1 YDAGGLGRFR
11 QIIEGPSGF
20 FDAVLAHHGRLPNP
34 SGRHE
39 HIWRARDGYDP
50 VRACRTLTD
59 AIHGWFG
66 EAATAEPPPSTPRFN
81 HAFAGLLTLA
91 DWLASDETHFPMR
104 GQGDEPAPDGPDRFA
119 WACDVARRL
128 LEQRLLIP
136 TRVRRA
142 CAGLSWEIG
151 ALFGFATASAGQAAM
166 LRLDPA
172 PTEGR
177 IALIEDETGSG
188 KTEAAL
194 LHFLRLFAE
203 GAVDGMYFA
212 LPTRAA
218 AVQLHGRMKKAL
230 CRLLGADAPPVILAV
245 PGYLGRQSQD
255 GELPD
260 EAALYPDLEE
270 ARQAHWA
277 AERPK
282 RYLAACVAVG
292 TIDQLL
298 MGGLKVKHAQLRSAA
313 MLRLLLVVDEVHSSD
328 VYMAAILR
336 NLLDQHQAAGGHV
349 LLLSATL
356 GAAARMRL
364 LAPDRRVEPPS
375 HPDAAALPYPA
386 VWTGPGAP
394 IPGKVPR
401 RAAPKTV
408 RVVLEPGWESPEPLV
423 ARAVAAAR
431 QGARVLVIRNTVRG
445 VVEAQEALE
454 RVAPELSLAV
464 EGSRGRVLAPH
475 HARYA
480 PEDRA
485 GLDQALEAML
495 GNKAPREQG
504 CVTITS
510 QTAEQSLDIDADLLV
525 TDLCPA
531 DVLLQRLGR
540 LHRKAD
546 RPRPPGY
553 ETPCAIVIAPAED
566 ALAAAIDAAGEA
578 RNPPLALG
586 LVYPDLVGVLATRRA
601 LCAGEVT
608 VPCDNRR
615 LVEAVTHP
623 EALEALA
630 ETMQGRWRLHWGRVI
645 GIRSAMGQAA
655 KGVLLEWKQPLLPLP
670 HDLEQIKVRLGLDD
684 RRVELADGLA
694 GPFGWAISALTIPGR
709 WLKGADTE
717 AAPVVEPQADGSLAI
732 RFGGTWL
739 LYDRLGL
746 RLVASRAS

>member
-1 YDAGGLGRFR
+1 MWILLQQPVICRRLAMLLGKTSLTDADCAHLAAAAALHDIGKIGQGFQRAPFSAVDPGDRGHVGTVLSLLDCAGVPGPACRALATLYDAGGLGRFR

-255 GELPD
+255 
-260 EAALYPDLEE
+260 
-270 ARQAHWA
+270 
-277 AERPK
+277 
-282 RYLAACVAVG
+282 
-292 TIDQLL
+292 
-298 MGGLKVKHAQLRSAA
+298 
-313 MLRLLLVVDEVHSSD
+313 
-328 VYMAAILR
+328 
-336 NLLDQHQAAGGHV
+336 
-349 LLLSATL
+349 
-356 GAAARMRL
+356 
-364 LAPDRRVEPPS
+364 
-375 HPDAAALPYPA
+375 
-386 VWTGPGAP
+386 
-394 IPGKVPR
+394 
-401 RAAPKTV
+401 
-408 RVVLEPGWESPEPLV
+408 
-423 ARAVAAAR
+423 
-431 QGARVLVIRNTVRG
+431 
-445 VVEAQEALE
+445 
-454 RVAPELSLAV
+454 LSL
-464 EGSRGRVLAPH
+464 
-475 HARYA
+475 
-480 PEDRA
+480 
-485 GLDQALEAML
+485 
-495 GNKAPREQG
+495 
-504 CVTITS
+504 
-510 QTAEQSLDIDADLLV
+510 
-525 TDLCPA
+525 
-531 DVLLQRLGR
+531 
-540 LHRKAD
+540 
-546 RPRPPGY
+546 
-553 ETPCAIVIAPAED
+553 
-566 ALAAAIDAAGEA
+566 
-578 RNPPLALG
+578 
-586 LVYPDLVGVLATRRA
+586 
-601 LCAGEVT
+601 
-608 VPCDNRR
+608 
-615 LVEAVTHP
+615 
-623 EALEALA
+623 
-630 ETMQGRWRLHWGRVI
+630 
-645 GIRSAMGQAA
+645 
-655 KGVLLEWKQPLLPLP
+655 
-670 HDLEQIKVRLGLDD
+670 
-684 RRVELADGLA
+684 
-694 GPFGWAISALTIPGR
+694 
-709 WLKGADTE
+709 
-717 AAPVVEPQADGSLAI
+717 
-732 RFGGTWL
+732 
-739 LYDRLGL
+739 
-746 RLVASRAS
+746 